1 MSPKCY
7 ASPAPFT
14 SALQTAAVST
24 AAQHATLRAIPGSW
38 VPVSGLVSMMLG
50 WQEAQGPGPPLPW
63 LPCLPAQLQGPCVH
77 LSSLHGHFSLFRCR
91 GWRLLSGWEASGQT
105 AAPSQRHPLLNLGCL
120 WPATQSVG
128 VTAPDKCCGFPS
140 GCPQMSDPGGRR
152 PPIYARCATPAGLGG
167 DWGVDGGWRALCP
180 GSGPEPAAV

>member
-1 MSPKCY
+1 MLCFSCSIHLSL
-7 ASPAPFT
+7 ANSCSLNSSPACHI
-14 SALQTAAVST
+14 AGD
-24 AAQHATLRAIPGSW
+24 PGKLG
-38 VPVSGLVSMMLG
+38 SGFRVG
-50 WQEAQGPGPPLPW
+50 KHDAGVAGGPGAWPPLPW